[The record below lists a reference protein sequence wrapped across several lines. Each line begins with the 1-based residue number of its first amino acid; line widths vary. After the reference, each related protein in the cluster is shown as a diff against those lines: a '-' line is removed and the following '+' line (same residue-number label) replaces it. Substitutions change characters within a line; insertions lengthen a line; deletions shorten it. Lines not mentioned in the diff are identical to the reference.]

1 MIVYKSIFM
10 MAALNFLSDNAD
22 ISLILMAASFN
33 CVLPFKLWF
42 SWQVISYCILDIWT
56 IMSEICG
63 LYINLLF

>member
-1 MIVYKSIFM
+1 

-33 CVLPFKLWF
+33 YVLPFKLWF